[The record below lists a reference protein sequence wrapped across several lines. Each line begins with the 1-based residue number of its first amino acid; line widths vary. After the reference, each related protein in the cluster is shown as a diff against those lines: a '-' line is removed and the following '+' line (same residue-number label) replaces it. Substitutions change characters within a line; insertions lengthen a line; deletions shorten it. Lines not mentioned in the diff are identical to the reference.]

1 MLLTMRASVD
11 AMRCLLYLNSAMLD
25 VAARHSDPDVRQAAA
40 DRAEL
45 YTPISKAWSTDLG
58 VEMASMGIQVHG
70 GYGYI
75 EETGAAQ
82 ILRDSRISPI
92 YEGTNG
98 IQAMDLVGRKLPMG
112 EGAVVADLFDEIGRF
127 DADLAAAGDD
137 FASIRSGLADG
148 LDALRGATGWLME
161 HGLADPRHA
170 LAGATPYLRMFG
182 DLLGGW
188 HLARLALAARAR
200 TDAGDDDPALAD
212 KVVIA
217 RFWAEQQLPLVR
229 GRLGAVTAG
238 FDDLMALGA
247 DRFASSL
254 T

>member
-1 MLLTMRASVD
+1 
-11 AMRCLLYLNSAMLD
+11 
-25 VAARHSDPDVRQAAA
+25 
-40 DRAEL
+40 
-45 YTPISKAWSTDLG
+45 
-58 VEMASMGIQVHG
+58 MASMGIQVHG